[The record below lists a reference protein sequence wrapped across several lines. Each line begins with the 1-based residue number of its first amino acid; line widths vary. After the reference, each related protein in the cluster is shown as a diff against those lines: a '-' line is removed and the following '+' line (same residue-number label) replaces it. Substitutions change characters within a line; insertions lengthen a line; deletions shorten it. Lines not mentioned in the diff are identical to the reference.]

1 LEDQIHD
8 ACGVF
13 GAYLP
18 GEDAARITFFGI
30 YSLQHRGQEAAGIA
44 TSDGDRIHL
53 HKDMGLVSHVFD
65 EHILARLPGPL
76 AIGHTRY
83 STTGS
88 SKVANAHPLLI
99 EGADGIEFAIAHNG
113 NVTNAEPL
121 RKDLEEMGCRFHSS
135 TDTEVVGQLILR
147 SPGRS
152 LPEKIQ
158 NAMRR
163 LEGAYSLVILTTDA
177 VYAVRDTLGF
187 RPLCYG
193 RLNGG
198 WVAASESCALDHI
211 GATMEGE
218 VDAGEVLKFSAKGM
232 TRYPSIANGRRA
244 SCIFEYIY
252 FSRPDSVL
260 GGKLVYARREAMGVE
275 LAKEHPA
282 PTADLVT
289 AIPDSALPAGIGYA
303 RQSGLPFSETLVKN
317 RYVGRTFIQPDQW
330 MREQAVQL
338 KFNPLPEIIQ
348 GKRLVVIDD
357 SIVRGTTT
365 PRVIDL
371 LRKAGALEVHLRVCA
386 PPIKNPCHFGVDM
399 PNRWELIAAEKTV
412 PEIQRA
418 LGVDSLGYLS
428 MPGLLRAVGNSQGG
442 YCTACFT
449 GTYPVPTQLELSK
462 LALERS

>member
-1 LEDQIHD
+1 
-8 ACGVF
+8 
-13 GAYLP
+13 
-18 GEDAARITFFGI
+18 
-30 YSLQHRGQEAAGIA
+30 
-44 TSDGDRIHL
+44 
-53 HKDMGLVSHVFD
+53 MGLVSHVFD
-65 EHILARLPGPL
+65 EHVLATLPGPL

-88 SKVANAHPLLI
+88 SKLANAHPLLI
-99 EGADGIEFAIAHNG
+99 EGPDGIEFAIAHNG

-121 RKDLEEMGCRFHSS
+121 RKDLEELGCRFYSS
-135 TDTEVVGQLILR
+135 TDTEVIGQLIVR
-147 SPGRS
+147 TPGRS

-163 LEGAYSLVILTTDA
+163 LEGAYSLVILTTEA

-198 WVAASESCALDHI
+198 WVTASESCALDHI

-218 VDAGEVLKFSAKGM
+218 VDAGEILKFSAQGM

-244 SCIFEYIY
+244 ACIFEHIY
-252 FSRPDSVL
+252 FARPDSVL
-260 GGKLVYARREAMGVE
+260 GGNLVYPRREAMGAE
-275 LAKEHPA
+275 LAKEFPA

-289 AIPDSALPAGIGYA
+289 AVPDSAIPAGIGFA
-303 RQSGLPFSETLVKN
+303 KQAGLPFSETLVKN

-330 MREQAVQL
+330 MRDQAVHL
-338 KFNPLPEIIQ
+338 KFNPLREIIE
-348 GKRLVVIDD
+348 GKRLVVVDD

-365 PRVIDL
+365 PRVVEL
-371 LRKAGALEVHLRVCA
+371 LRKAGAAEVHLRVCA
-386 PPIKNPCHFGVDM
+386 PPIKYPCHFGVDM
-399 PNRWELIAAEKTV
+399 PNRWELIAAEKTI
-412 PEIQRA
+412 PEIQGI

-428 MPGLLRAVGNSQGG
+428 MPGLLRAVGNGQGG

-449 GTYPVPTQLELSK
+449 GKYPVPTQLELSK